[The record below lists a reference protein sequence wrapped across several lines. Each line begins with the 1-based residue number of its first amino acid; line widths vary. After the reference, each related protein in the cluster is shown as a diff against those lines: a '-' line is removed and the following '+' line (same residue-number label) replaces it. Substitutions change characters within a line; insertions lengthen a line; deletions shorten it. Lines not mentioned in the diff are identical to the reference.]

1 MPENDDMQRF
11 DALLDAMLTKPGPDP
26 KVKQEPHPEPEEG
39 DLREGD
45 GD

>member
-11 DALLDAMLTKPGPDP
+11 DALLDAMLTKLEPDP
-26 KVKQEPHPEPEEG
+26 KVKQEPHPEPKEG
-39 DLREGD
+39 DLRDGD